1 MDLLGQRVWPC
12 FRPLIQ
18 HAKFF
23 SKTTEP
29 NFHFLWFA
37 LCEKFWGWTS
47 LSGERASCPWRGWNL
62 STFVELLHTASFKPC
77 WQCLALW
84 WLARR
89 FILVSLSPGSS
100 CLQSV
105 LHTVARL
112 TLLETQL
119 AACSCPTQKWRG
131 VLFPPGLSTGS
142 SPRPCRPHHKVPHPL
157 KPTFRSPTPQQ
168 KPLCLP
174 RSVPPLGS
182 RPLLLPSCHSPTHC
196 ENSRSQD
203 LRDSGK

>member
-12 FRPLIQ
+12 FRLLIQ

-47 LSGERASCPWRGWNL
+47 LSGERASCPWHGWNL

-112 TLLETQL
+112 TLRNTACCLFLPYSEMERRSFPSRIKYRFFSQALQTASQGSPSPQADLLISHTPTET
-119 AACSCPTQKWRG
+119 S
-131 VLFPPGLSTGS
+131 VS
-142 SPRPCRPHHKVPHPL
+142 SPL
-157 KPTFRSPTPQQ
+157 SASTWITPPPPA
-168 KPLCLP
+168 KLP
-174 RSVPPLGS
+174 
-182 RPLLLPSCHSPTHC
+182 
-196 ENSRSQD
+196 
-203 LRDSGK
+203 